1 MRPAKRTERGWAGHF
16 ICAMRCKFRRNTLI
30 EYKNKKIVVSTVGLM
45 ENPLEEG
52 KYDEI
57 GYKRYYETMAF
68 KANLKDKKYYDA
80 DVSQPI
86 QFNSNWTIDNIDD
99 DNQANDMH
107 EKVVKELMTTIKE
120 TK

>member
-1 MRPAKRTERGWAGHF
+1 
-16 ICAMRCKFRRNTLI
+16 
-30 EYKNKKIVVSTVGLM
+30 M

-107 EKVVKELMTTIKE
+107 EKVVKELMKTIKE